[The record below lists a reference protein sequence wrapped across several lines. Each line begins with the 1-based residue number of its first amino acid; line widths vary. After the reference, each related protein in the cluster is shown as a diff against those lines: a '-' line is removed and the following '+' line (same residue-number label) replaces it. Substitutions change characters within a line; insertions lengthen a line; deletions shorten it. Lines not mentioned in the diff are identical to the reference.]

1 MSICIPQNYIDAVKE
16 VVSNPSSKDRLSK
29 LKDIFNGDEKLAREI
44 NLLYEKSLLLKKQS
58 TAFDKFIDNINGQT
72 VKNRAK
78 LKESFLKNQER
89 KNAIIS
95 DSGLDEISREIFDR
109 KYKLDLPDEAIV
121 ELAKANKKTRELKP
135 LMEKTPS
142 DSPERIA
149 WAEEHVK
156 IQEILDGVINVNN
169 DKGFLATIGAQ
180 AGDAWNRIKSK
191 ETLLNKAVE
200 TLKTA
205 KDIALAP
212 VYKSIGASVDASFMF
227 RQGRNLLVEDPK
239 IWAKTV
245 QEAFKPIKNITSKTQ
260 QDLILR
266 EFKIKLASSK
276 LYQEALDSG
285 LGVGV
290 IEEFFPTSL
299 AEKIPVI
306 GNTFKASDISFTMFA
321 QGGRMSLFEKL
332 YKNTADNLGV
342 TKLEP
347 QLAKDIATR
356 INSASGRGNLGRF
369 ENQSGFLN
377 KVFYS
382 ARWIKSQTDVFT
394 MPFNGNLDPI
404 VQRQAQIQSAK
415 IISSVGATMFFASMF
430 TDVESDPR
438 SSKFG
443 KAKIP
448 GSKDLW
454 VDLTGGLGS
463 YIVLATKSTLALAKS
478 AGLTDMKASKSAISG
493 KLTDINSGKF
503 GSDTVFDLFVNFG
516 AGKTAPSLSALIQY
530 FRGQDYSGNKPTVA
544 GTVSNLITPISPK
557 NFYESLQDEDFVSAL
572 IGWVA
577 DSTGLSTANYGKY
590 KK

>member
-16 VVSNPSSKDRLSK
+16 VVSNPNSKDRLSK
-29 LKDIFNGDEKLAREI
+29 LKDIFSGDEKLAREI

-58 TAFDKFIDNINGQT
+58 TAFNKFIDNINGQT

-109 KYKLDLPDEAIV
+109 KYKLDLPDEAIT
-121 ELAKANKKTRELKP
+121 ELAKANKKARELKP
-135 LMEKTPS
+135 TMEKTPS
-142 DSPERIA
+142 DSPERRA

-200 TLKTA
+200 VLKTI
-205 KDIALAP
+205 KDIALSP
-212 VYKSIGASVDASFMF
+212 VYKSIGASVDTSFMF

-245 QEAFKPIKNITSKTQ
+245 AEALKPIKNITSKTQ

-290 IEEFFPTSL
+290 IEEFFPTTL

-306 GNTFKASDISFTMFA
+306 GNTFKASDTSFTMFA

-369 ENQSGFLN
+369 ENQSSFLN

-382 ARWIKSQTDVFT
+382 ARWVKSQLDVFT
-394 MPFNGNLDPI
+394 MPFDSSLDPI

-415 IISSVGATMFFASMF
+415 ILSSIGATMFFASMF
-430 TDVESDPR
+430 TDVEFDPR

-463 YIVLATKSTLALAKS
+463 YITLATKSTLALVKS

-503 GSDTVFDLFVNFG
+503 GSDTVLDLLINFG

-530 FRGQDYSGNKPTVA
+530 FRGSDYSGNKPTVA
-544 GTVSNLITPISPK
+544 GTVSDLVTPISPK
-557 NFYESLQDEDFVSAL
+557 NFYQSLQDEDFVSAL